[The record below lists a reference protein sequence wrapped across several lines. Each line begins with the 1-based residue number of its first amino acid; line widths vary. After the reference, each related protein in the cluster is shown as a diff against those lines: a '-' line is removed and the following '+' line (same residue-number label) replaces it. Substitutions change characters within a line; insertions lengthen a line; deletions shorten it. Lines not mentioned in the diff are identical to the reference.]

1 MPPVRGRVLRSD
13 DAGTTWA
20 RVQNPFSAVAVGCL
34 MFRALAPVLA
44 ASTAQPAGKLD
55 ALVSR
60 IAQAYG
66 GEKALARIKAFRE
79 TGTLES
85 PRGVARTVRVFA
97 APDRLRVEIV
107 YPGGGG
113 EVRVVDGRDGWR
125 NGEPVMGPP
134 RDAMVL
140 QAARLDLP
148 GLLLRNRERLV
159 DLGNVKREGR
169 TLRGIG
175 VPMAGN
181 LNVAMIVGRREPQLH
196 LRPAASS
203 APANEQKWQPTS
215 RVRRW
220 SIQPTVGAFLAYR
233 L

>member
-1 MPPVRGRVLRSD
+1 MRAVQHGDQIVDHTVGVMALHQTGAPFAPDHLCGHRGSLSRLARILWGCLRSGGAVLRSD

-44 ASTAQPAGKLD
+44 ASTAQSAGKLD

-107 YPGGGG
+107 YPGGGA
-113 EVRVVDGRDGWR
+113 EVRVVDGRDGWSR
-125 NGEPVMGPP
+125 Y
-134 RDAMVL
+134 R
-140 QAARLDLP
+140 P
-148 GLLLRNRERLV
+148 GQSSIGSSIASRSAER
-159 DLGNVKREGR
+159 
-169 TLRGIG
+169 
-175 VPMAGN
+175 
-181 LNVAMIVGRREPQLH
+181 RRC
-196 LRPAASS
+196 AIA
-203 APANEQKWQPTS
+203 
-215 RVRRW
+215 
-220 SIQPTVGAFLAYR
+220 
-233 L
+233 